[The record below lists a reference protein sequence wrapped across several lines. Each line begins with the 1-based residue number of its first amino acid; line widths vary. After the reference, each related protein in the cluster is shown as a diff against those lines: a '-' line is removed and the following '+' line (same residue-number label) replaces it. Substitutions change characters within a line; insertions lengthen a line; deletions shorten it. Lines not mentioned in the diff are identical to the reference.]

1 MNELETA
8 LTTHDWSLD
17 GFRART
23 DLDRL
28 MKAHADQAQAT
39 ELWEQ
44 YCPWSNSNGGHIEWA
59 KNETNIGSKL

>member
-8 LTTHDWSLD
+8 LTAHDWSLD
-17 GFRART
+17 GFRTRS

-39 ELWEQ
+39 SLWEQ
-44 YCPWSNSNGGHIEWA
+44 YCPWSNSNGGYIKWA
-59 KNETNIGSKL
+59 KK